1 MGFDRS
7 DFWFTALA
15 VLCVLFA
22 AAAIA
27 YELHASGEDEPASQ
41 VAMTSTVVAPP
52 PEPTPTVVMP
62 ANPSTEDEATVERV
76 SREAEPKPKQPS
88 DPPEKPYVTVRNG
101 AEVAIRSAPAGSV
114 VTSAGDRTEFGSPTV
129 FSVHRVRGRWLGV
142 STAEMPNG
150 SLGWVRADPAK
161 ITGGYT
167 DYRIVVDLS
176 SHEAKLWQ
184 ARFMLRRWPV
194 TVGSPDTPTPTGT
207 FAVTDLFRGGLN
219 PAYGCCAVALSAT
232 QPNLPTGWS
241 GGDRIAIHGTDGPLG
256 VDASTGCVRSRD
268 EDVSALVDT
277 VPLGTPV
284 TIRR

>member
-7 DFWFTALA
+7 DFWFTALVVFCA
-15 VLCVLFA
+15 LLA
-22 AAAIA
+22 AGAIA
-27 YELHASGEDEPASQ
+27 FEIDLTRDEEPAAQ
-41 VAMTSTVVAPP
+41 VATTSTVVAPP
-52 PEPTPTVVMP
+52 PEPAPTGVAP
-62 ANPSTEDEATVERV
+62 ANPPAEDETPVERV
-76 SREAEPKPKQPS
+76 AREADPKPPGS
-88 DPPEKPYVTVRNG
+88 AEKPYVTVRNG

-114 VTSAGDRTEFGSPTV
+114 VTKAGDRTEFGSPTV
-129 FSVHRVRGRWLGV
+129 FSVDRVRGSWLGV
-142 STAEMPNG
+142 STPDVPNG
-150 SLGWVRADPAK
+150 SLGWVRADPGK

-176 SHEAKLWQ
+176 SHD
-184 ARFMLRRWPV
+184 ARLRQGSRLLRRWPV
-194 TVGSPDTPTPTGT
+194 TVGSPDTPTPTGS

-256 VDASTGCVRSRD
+256 VDTSTGCVRSRD
-268 EDVSALVDT
+268 KDVSALVDT

-284 TIRR
+284 TIQP